1 MYPKLKG
8 EFELNE
14 KKFLEQVYSKIKKR
28 ENLNI
33 ELKEN
38 CIEIDDG
45 KKVIFKIDPKVG
57 MFYSADKSLS
67 NAVDKL
73 YNEIQPIVC
82 NVEEYLNAMDSAQ
95 DLKALNFNMPYKKL
109 LKYNNVILAGTE
121 HSDGSFEF
129 VTWEYK
135 NGSLNHGHYYDD
147 YEKAKED
154 FVKRSVLLPEN
165 QIFSADERFELY
177 RCVEDTLSAEFELS
191 SDVENILADVKE
203 KLKESIPDFDER
215 LTTLDEQDQQQE
227 QKM

>member
-1 MYPKLKG
+1 M
-8 EFELNE
+8 NE

-154 FVKRSVLLPEN
+154 FVKRSELLPES

-177 RCVEDTLSAEFELS
+177 RCVEDTLSAGFELS
-191 SDVENILADVKE
+191 SDVENILVDVKE

>member
-1 MYPKLKG
+1 M
-8 EFELNE
+8 NE

-38 CIEIDDG
+38 CVEIDDG
-45 KKVIFKIDPKVG
+45 VKVIFKIDPKVG
-57 MFYSADKSLS
+57 LFYSADKSLS

-154 FVKRSVLLPEN
+154 FVKRSELLPES

-177 RCVEDTLSAEFELS
+177 RCVEDTLSAGFELS
-191 SDVENILADVKE
+191 SDVENILADAKE
-203 KLKESIPDFDER
+203 KLKDSIPDFDER

>member
-1 MYPKLKG
+1 M
-8 EFELNE
+8 NE

-191 SDVENILADVKE
+191 SDVENILVDVKE